1 MLGKLRRLRRSLLGL
16 LALLMVL
23 TAVQVGPLALPAF
36 APDLGCTPHWGLRTI
51 STPIGPMVERCEP
64 VEQFSDLGRV
74 YTIWDWVPYDGQGE
88 EQRTLWAGGATSPPY
103 RMVLADL
110 LARGQGGGA
119 SMAKVILYNRDGS
132 HLSRTIAARSLIQY
146 EPTGSSGWYTCTDS
160 GWKQASTSTYAM
172 RAYVQQYK
180 EPNCGPAYYRALA
193 AGRFWS
199 ISLNKWITRGWIS
212 SPSMWI
218 TLPVGTTPTEPVS
231 QPTTLTPDTPD

>member
-1 MLGKLRRLRRSLLGL
+1 MG
-16 LALLMVL
+16 
-23 TAVQVGPLALPAF
+23 
-36 APDLGCTPHWGLRTI
+36 
-51 STPIGPMVERCEP
+51 
-64 VEQFSDLGRV
+64 
-74 YTIWDWVPYDGQGE
+74 
-88 EQRTLWAGGATSPPY
+88 
-103 RMVLADL
+103 
-110 LARGQGGGA
+110 
-119 SMAKVILYNRDGS
+119 KVILYNRDGS

-146 EPTGSSGWYTCTDS
+146 QPTGSSGWYTCTDS

-172 RAYVQQYK
+172 RAYIQQYK